1 MSWEVRI
8 MRSGT
13 SYFNFTLFRK
23 NLARFWPIWGLYGLL
38 WLMLLPVNILVNGEY
53 MSRADTRILPLG
65 FLTGSLSAAATFA
78 FLFGI
83 LAAMAVF
90 SYLYS
95 SRSAAFLH
103 SLPMR
108 REGLFLTN
116 YLSGLAFLIV
126 PNAVVF
132 LTAVAVESAFGILVF
147 SSLFTWLVVTS
158 CLNLFFYSFAVFCAM
173 FTGHILALPAFY
185 GILNVLA
192 TGLCFLFQD
201 MASRFLFGFTGASWL
216 EDVAVWLTPLV
227 FLAYHTDI
235 DYGTVNTDPCFTGL
249 GYVFLLA
256 LVGLVFA
263 GLALAV
269 YRRRQLERAGDVVS
283 VSWVRP
289 VFQYGVAF
297 CCAIALGTM
306 FDSFFS
312 SLLPRNAWA
321 LLVWMLL
328 WGAFGCFVA
337 AMLLHKSF
345 WVFRPCWKGCAVFL
359 ACLTAAMCLMELDG
373 FGFETRVPAAAQV
386 KSVFVSG
393 VRTYPDDDLRYPTYG
408 IDDPELIEEVTR
420 LHRRITEEKAWLEQ
434 QTDVR
439 TGGWSIDEADGL
451 EVQTAYGTDLRLTY
465 TLTDGSVMERYYY
478 LPVTAETLADAASPD
493 AMLQA
498 LLNTPGLSEEMY
510 LGGVSGD
517 DRLVDAVLTAVWQ
530 DEYPGPNQRSGFTE
544 EYLPAEALA
553 ELEQAVRADLAA
565 GDLGR
570 RYLLEDRER
579 LENCCYCDLELT
591 YRVAESTKEPATV
604 RVSETA
610 PAGSAQQASTY
621 IITITLQKS
630 ASNTL
635 AVLEK
640 YGIDPDT
647 MLLSQAQ
654 RQLDAS

>member
-1 MSWEVRI
+1 

-13 SYFNFTLFRK
+13 SYFNFTLLRK
-23 NLARFWPIWGLYGLL
+23 NLARFWPIWGLYGFL
-38 WLMLLPVNILVNGEY
+38 WLVLLPVQVLVNVEY

-65 FLTGSLSAAATFA
+65 LLTGSLSVAAAFS
-78 FLFGI
+78 FFFGI

-103 SLPMR
+103 ALPLR

-116 YLSGLAFLIV
+116 YLSGLAFLLV
-126 PNAVVF
+126 PNAAVF
-132 LTAVAVESAFGILVF
+132 LVSVAVETAFGVLVF
-147 SSLFTWLVVTS
+147 SSLFTWLVVVS
-158 CLNLFFYSFAVFCAM
+158 LLNLFFYSFAVFCAM

-192 TGLCFLFQD
+192 TGLCYLFQD

-216 EDVAVWLTPLV
+216 EDVATWLTPIV
-227 FLAYHTDI
+227 FLAYHTNI
-235 DYGTVNTDPCFTGL
+235 DYGAGNTDPCFTGL

-256 LVGLVFA
+256 LAGVVFA
-263 GLALAV
+263 GLALAA
-269 YRRRQLERAGDVVS
+269 YRRRQLESAGDVVS

-306 FDSFFS
+306 FDSIFS
-312 SLLPRNAWA
+312 SLLPRNAWV

-337 AMLLHKSF
+337 AMLLRKSF
-345 WVFRPCWKGCAVFL
+345 WVFKPCWRGCAVFL
-359 ACLTAAMCLMELDG
+359 AVLTGAMCLMELDG

-393 VRTYPDDDLRYPTYG
+393 VETHPDDNLHWTTYG
-408 IDDPELIEEVTR
+408 IDDPELIEAVTQ
-420 LHRRITEEKAWLEQ
+420 LHRRITEEKSALEAAAN
-434 QTDVR
+434 TR
-439 TGGWSIDEADGL
+439 TGGWTVGEDGL
-451 EVQTAYGTDLRLTY
+451 DVQTAGGTSLHLTY
-465 TLTDGSVMERYYY
+465 ALTDGSVMERYYY
-478 LPVTAETLADAASPD
+478 LPVTAETLADPDSPD

-498 LLNTPGLSEEMY
+498 LLSTPGLSEEMY
-510 LGGVSGD
+510 LGGVEES

-530 DEYPGPNQRSGFTE
+530 EDYPGPGQKSGYTQ
-544 EYLPAEALA
+544 EYLPAQALT
-553 ELEQAVRADLAA
+553 ELEEAVRADLAA

-579 LENCCYCDLELT
+579 LENCCYCDLQLT
-591 YRVAESTKEPATV
+591 YRIADAGSENQNTK
-604 RVSETA
+604 VSGTA
-610 PAGSAQQASTY
+610 PAASATQSSTY
-621 IITITLQKS
+621 TITITLQKS
-630 ASNTL
+630 ASHTM

-647 MLLSQAQ
+647 MLPSQAQ
-654 RQLDAS
+654 RQLSEGQS